1 MCKQI
6 ENHMEAN
13 MKKKF
18 EIGQD
23 VYVACLERSNN
34 EFYCI
39 TAKVMDIT
47 YGDGITYV
55 CKAYA
60 DLRLLNVPEKDVF
73 TTYQEAEEYCKKCAN
88 TIMKVKTEL
97 PKIELS
103 DLEKL
108 KVAYEVICDL
118 ETRDD
123 IRASV
128 KNNITV
134 VKNILANDIAFAYT
148 FGE

>member
-1 MCKQI
+1 
-6 ENHMEAN
+6 MEA
-13 MKKKF
+13 KEKF

-23 VYVACLERSNN
+23 VYVACLDRNNN
-34 EFYCI
+34 EFYYI
-39 TAKVMDIT
+39 TAKVMDLT
-47 YGDGITYV
+47 YGDEITYV

-60 DLRLLNVPEKDVF
+60 GSKLYNVSEKDVF
-73 TTYQEAEEYCKKCAN
+73 ATYQEAEEYCKKY
-88 TIMKVKTEL
+88 TIMKIKTKL

-108 KVAYEVICDL
+108 KVAYEVIRDL

-123 IRASV
+123 IRASL

-134 VKNILANDIAFAYT
+134 VKNILANDIAFACT

>member
-1 MCKQI
+1 
-6 ENHMEAN
+6 MEA
-13 MKKKF
+13 KKKF

-23 VYVACLERSNN
+23 VYVACLDRSNN

-55 CKAYA
+55 CKTYVNSSV
-60 DLRLLNVPEKDVF
+60 LNVPEKDVF
-73 TTYQEAEEYCKKCAN
+73 ATHQEAEEYCKKCAN
-88 TIMKVKTEL
+88 TIMMVKTKL

-103 DLEKL
+103 DFEKL
-108 KVAYEVICDL
+108 KVAYEVIRDL

-123 IRASV
+123 IRASIR
-128 KNNITV
+128 NNITV
-134 VKNILANDIAFAYT
+134 VKNILANDIAFNVA
-148 FGE
+148 FRDE

>member
-1 MCKQI
+1 
-6 ENHMEAN
+6 MEA
-13 MKKKF
+13 KKKF

-23 VYVACLERSNN
+23 VYVACLDRNNN
-34 EFYCI
+34 EFYYI
-39 TAKVMDIT
+39 TAKVMDLT

-60 DLRLLNVPEKDVF
+60 DSKFYNVPEKDVF
-73 TTYQEAEEYCKKCAN
+73 ATHQEAEEYCKKY
-88 TIMKVKTEL
+88 TIMKIKTQL

-108 KVAYEVICDL
+108 KVAYEVIRDL

-123 IRASV
+123 IRASL

-134 VKNILANDIAFAYT
+134 VKNILANDIALAYT

>member
-1 MCKQI
+1 
-6 ENHMEAN
+6 MET
-13 MKKKF
+13 KKKF

-23 VYVACLERSNN
+23 VYVACLDRNNN
-34 EFYCI
+34 EFYCF
-39 TAKVMDIT
+39 TAKVMDLT

-55 CKAYA
+55 CRAYA
-60 DLRLLNVPEKDVF
+60 DSKFYNAHEKDVF
-73 TTYQEAEEYCKKCAN
+73 ATYQEAEEFCKKYA
-88 TIMKVKTEL
+88 IMKTKTKL

-108 KVAYEVICDL
+108 KVAYEVIRDL

-123 IRASV
+123 IKASI

-134 VKNILANDIAFAYT
+134 VKNILANDIAFACT
-148 FGE
+148 FEE

>member
-1 MCKQI
+1 MENKKQ
-6 ENHMEAN
+6 
-13 MKKKF
+13 F

-23 VYVACLERSNN
+23 VYITRLSRRDN
-34 EFYCI
+34 EFYYI

-47 YGDGITYV
+47 YGDETTYV

-60 DLRLLNVPEKDVF
+60 DSKLYNVSEKDVF
-73 TTYQEAEEYCKKCAN
+73 ATHQEAEEYCKKY
-88 TIMKVKTEL
+88 TIMKIKTKL
-97 PKIELS
+97 PEVELS
-103 DLEKL
+103 DFEKL
-108 KVAYEVICDL
+108 KIAYEVIRDL

-134 VKNILANDIAFAYT
+134 VKNILANDIAFDVT
-148 FGE
+148 FRKE

>member
-1 MCKQI
+1 
-6 ENHMEAN
+6 MET
-13 MKKKF
+13 KKKF

-23 VYVACLERSNN
+23 VYVACLDRNNN
-34 EFYCI
+34 EFYYI
-39 TAKVMDIT
+39 TAKVMDVT
-47 YGDGITYV
+47 YGDETTYV

-60 DLRLLNVPEKDVF
+60 NSSLLNVPEKAVF
-73 TTYQEAEEYCKKCAN
+73 ATHQEAEEYCKKY
-88 TIMKVKTEL
+88 TIMNIKTQL

-108 KVAYEVICDL
+108 KIAYEVIRDL

-123 IRASV
+123 IRASL

-134 VKNILANDIAFAYT
+134 VKNILANDIAFACT

>member
-1 MCKQI
+1 MI
-6 ENHMEAN
+6 MEA
-13 MKKKF
+13 KKKF

-60 DLRLLNVPEKDVF
+60 TSSLLNVPEKDVF
-73 TTYQEAEEYCKKCAN
+73 ATYQEAEEYCKKCA
-88 TIMKVKTEL
+88 IMKVKTKL
-97 PKIELS
+97 QKIELS
-103 DLEKL
+103 DFEKL
-108 KVAYEVICDL
+108 KVAYEVIRDL

-123 IRASV
+123 IRASIR
-128 KNNITV
+128 NNITV
-134 VKNILANDIAFAYT
+134 VKNILANDIAFNVA
-148 FGE
+148 FGDE

>member
-1 MCKQI
+1 
-6 ENHMEAN
+6 MET
-13 MKKKF
+13 KEKF
-18 EIGQD
+18 EKGQD
-23 VYVACLERSNN
+23 VYVACLDRFGN
-34 EFYCI
+34 ELYYI
-39 TAKVMDIT
+39 TAKVVDVT
-47 YGDGITYV
+47 YGDETTYV

-60 DLRLLNVPEKDVF
+60 NSSLLNVSEKDVF
-73 TTYQEAEEYCKKCAN
+73 ATYQEAEEYCKKY
-88 TIMKVKTEL
+88 TIMKIKTKL

-108 KVAYEVICDL
+108 KIAYEVIRDL

-123 IRASV
+123 IRVSI

-134 VKNILANDIAFAYT
+134 VKNILANDIAFACT